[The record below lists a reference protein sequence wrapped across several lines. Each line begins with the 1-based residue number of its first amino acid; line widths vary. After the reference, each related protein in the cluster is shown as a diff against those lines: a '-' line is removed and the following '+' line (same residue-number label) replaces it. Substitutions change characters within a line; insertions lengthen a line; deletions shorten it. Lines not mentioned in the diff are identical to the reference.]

1 MQNLDWL
8 ETYTGVKFNPYAP
21 TANDVDIIDIAHALS
36 QTCRFGGHTLP
47 FYSVARHSINVAKI
61 LKAAG
66 HSPKVQLAGLLHDA
80 AEAYLTDIPTPVKRN
95 MPEYRHTESSI
106 LQVVY
111 DKCGVTELTA
121 SEVEA
126 VDSADKAML
135 YLEAKRLM
143 RNTDGWAE
151 QFRTYVDSIP
161 NIDDAIIT
169 TGFYGFYYDKASFL
183 IHYNELIEEMGHA

>member
-1 MQNLDWL
+1 MQKLDWL
-8 ETYTGVKFNPYAP
+8 ETYTGAKFKPYAP
-21 TANDVDIIDIAHALS
+21 TANTVDIRDIAHALS
-36 QTCRFGGHTLP
+36 HTCRFGGHTLT

-95 MPEYRHTESSI
+95 MPEYKHTESGI

-111 DKCGVTELTA
+111 DKYGVTELTA

-143 RNTDGWAE
+143 RNTEGWAE
-151 QFRTYVDSIP
+151 QFRIYVDSIP
-161 NIDDAIIT
+161 NIDDAIIST
-169 TGFYGFYYDKASFL
+169 CYHGFYYDRVSFL
-183 IHYNELIEEMGHA
+183 RHYNELMEEVEHA